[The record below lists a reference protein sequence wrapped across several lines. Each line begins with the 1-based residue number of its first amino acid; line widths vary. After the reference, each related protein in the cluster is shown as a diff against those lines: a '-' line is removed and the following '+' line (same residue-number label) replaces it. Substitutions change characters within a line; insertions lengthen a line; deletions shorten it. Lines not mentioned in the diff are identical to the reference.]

1 MIKRDFEQTL
11 TTWKDVSERRPLVLR
26 GARQVGKSYTI
37 REFARKQFDNYLEIN
52 FEKQPELKSIFLN
65 NDVKKILKELSEWS
79 NQEIV
84 PGKSLLFIDELQECP
99 EALLTLRYFYEDLPN
114 LHVIGAGSLLDFILR
129 GENEK
134 VRVPVGRIEY
144 RYLYPLSFKEF
155 LRATNQSGLINAI
168 SEMEIEQP
176 LSQVLHEKAL
186 QQIEI
191 YLRIGGMP
199 AAVSAYQK
207 EPESIRYREVQ
218 AAITQT
224 YREDFLKYKRLVL
237 FATKQFKYSEISPDT
252 QSRTA
257 KAVLELF
264 DKARIINK
272 VFETSASGLP
282 LDAQMDIDRFKFIF
296 IDCGLLAQMQQIPVN
311 VLQSF
316 NLDLVNSGNLAEQL
330 VGQELLTLLESYDQP
345 RLYYWH
351 RDRKGSQAEVDY
363 LLALNGQILPI
374 EVKAGKTGA
383 LRSLRIF
390 MEDKRSHLGVRISQ
404 QQVSFVDNILSI
416 PFYAISELPRLVG
429 SLQQGK
435 SKTGRG
441 DEM

>member
-1 MIKRDFEQTL
+1 
-11 TTWKDVSERRPLVLR
+11 
-26 GARQVGKSYTI
+26 
-37 REFARKQFDNYLEIN
+37 
-52 FEKQPELKSIFLN
+52 
-65 NDVKKILKELSEWS
+65 
-79 NQEIV
+79 
-84 PGKSLLFIDELQECP
+84 
-99 EALLTLRYFYEDLPN
+99 
-114 LHVIGAGSLLDFILR
+114 
-129 GENEK
+129 
-134 VRVPVGRIEY
+134 
-144 RYLYPLSFKEF
+144 
-155 LRATNQSGLINAI
+155 
-168 SEMEIEQP
+168 
-176 LSQVLHEKAL
+176 
-186 QQIEI
+186 
-191 YLRIGGMP
+191 
-199 AAVSAYQK
+199 
-207 EPESIRYREVQ
+207 
-218 AAITQT
+218 
-224 YREDFLKYKRLVL
+224 
-237 FATKQFKYSEISPDT
+237 
-252 QSRTA
+252 
-257 KAVLELF
+257 
-264 DKARIINK
+264 
-272 VFETSASGLP
+272 
-282 LDAQMDIDRFKFIF
+282 MDIDHFKFIL